1 MKLKELGTRI
11 RSFIIVRKV
20 QAVILAVILSASI
33 AGGTVYHSISSAQA
47 SAGTMTD
54 YKTFN
59 VKKTDMEKNLS
70 VTGTIISSEENTA
83 NASTSTSYPIAS
95 VKVKVGDTV
104 KAGDVLYTLDMTSVK
119 NDMNLQ
125 EETLKLQQASAGIAD
140 KTAKRQL
147 EEAKVTGNQQMTD
160 AARSLRDSQDD
171 TVKAIT
177 DQQTATLNLS
187 SLKSKEAAAKSAM
200 DQALSTMNS
209 LKDKYDS
216 LKSALEKAKTT
227 ATDADAKLSYLNSRY
242 TEEDARKKSEEEAK
256 AAADKAAADKAAADK
271 AAADKAAADKA
282 AADKAAADKAAADK
296 AAQNTTPS
304 TDTNTLTV
312 NKTVTESPSTL
323 PNTTPSSN
331 ITENTDQ
338 NSASKEDNTKTADPS
353 VTSPSDSARADF
365 NTQKTISF
373 NGALTL
379 FSSVDHPDL
388 ASAQSDARDKD
399 LAASNAQTAFTP
411 VETQYND
418 AKTDYEQKK
427 ADYDTAV
434 SNRKAAEDALKSANS
449 TLTGAN
455 RTMQTA
461 TSSATTSQRTA
472 NSSVE
477 SQKENLSTA
486 RISGQSTT
494 LSTKEQ
500 IRKYEDELKK
510 GIVTAT
516 MDGTVTNV
524 NIGAG
529 QTYSGTNAIVID
541 NVEKLKATADVDE
554 AQISNIA
561 DGMKVRVK
569 TDATGDTELNGTVVF
584 VSPTAT
590 KNTSSNATTGSS
602 TASVAK
608 TRATY
613 RVDVNLDTTD
623 KRLRLG
629 MTAKMNFILD
639 SRTGCI
645 AVPSS
650 DITTAEDGSK
660 TVTVLGSDGSTT
672 GTLPVKTGLENDY
685 YTEITSGNLSEGT
698 KIVENQ
704 DSSTS
709 ASSTVSEMGALGG
722 IN

>member
-227 ATDADAKLSYLNSRY
+227 ATDADAKLSYLNSKY
-242 TEEDARKKSEEEAK
+242 TEEDARKKSEEEA
-256 AAADKAAADKAAADK
+256 K

-338 NSASKEDNTKTADPS
+338 NSAPKEDNTKTADPS

-613 RVDVNLDTTD
+613 RVDVNLETTD

>member
-282 AADKAAADKAAADK
+282 A
-296 AAQNTTPS
+296 QNTTPS

-338 NSASKEDNTKTADPS
+338 NSAPKEDNTKTADPS

-613 RVDVNLDTTD
+613 RVDVNLETTD

>member
-242 TEEDARKKSEEEAK
+242 TEEDARKKSEEEA
-256 AAADKAAADKAAADK
+256 
-271 AAADKAAADKA
+271 KAAADKA

>member
-282 AADKAAADKAAADK
+282 A
-296 AAQNTTPS
+296 QNTTPS

-399 LAASNAQTAFTP
+399 FAASNAQTAFTP

>member
-282 AADKAAADKAAADK
+282 A
-296 AAQNTTPS
+296 QNTTPS

-338 NSASKEDNTKTADPS
+338 NSAPKEDNTKTADPS

>member
-242 TEEDARKKSEEEAK
+242 TEEDARKKSEEEA
-256 AAADKAAADKAAADK
+256 K

-650 DITTAEDGSK
+650 DITTAEDGRK

-709 ASSTVSEMGALGG
+709 ASSTVSEMEALGG

>member
-20 QAVILAVILSASI
+20 QAIILAVILSASI

-282 AADKAAADKAAADK
+282 A
-296 AAQNTTPS
+296 QNTTPS

-338 NSASKEDNTKTADPS
+338 NSAPKEDNSKTADPS

>member
-227 ATDADAKLSYLNSRY
+227 ATDADAKLSYLNSKY
-242 TEEDARKKSEEEAK
+242 TEEDARKKSEEEA
-256 AAADKAAADKAAADK
+256 
-271 AAADKAAADKA
+271 KAAADKA

>member
-59 VKKTDMEKNLS
+59 AKKTDMEKNLS

-242 TEEDARKKSEEEAK
+242 TEEDARKKSEEEA
-256 AAADKAAADKAAADK
+256 K

-613 RVDVNLDTTD
+613 RVDVNLETTD

>member
-282 AADKAAADKAAADK
+282 A
-296 AAQNTTPS
+296 QNTTPS

-338 NSASKEDNTKTADPS
+338 NSAPKEDNSKTADPS

-650 DITTAEDGSK
+650 DITTAEDGRK

>member
-1 MKLKELGTRI
+1 M
-11 RSFIIVRKV
+11 
-20 QAVILAVILSASI
+20 
-33 AGGTVYHSISSAQA
+33 
-47 SAGTMTD
+47 
-54 YKTFN
+54 
-59 VKKTDMEKNLS
+59 
-70 VTGTIISSEENTA
+70 
-83 NASTSTSYPIAS
+83 
-95 VKVKVGDTV
+95 
-104 KAGDVLYTLDMTSVK
+104 
-119 NDMNLQ
+119 
-125 EETLKLQQASAGIAD
+125 
-140 KTAKRQL
+140 
-147 EEAKVTGNQQMTD
+147 
-160 AARSLRDSQDD
+160 
-171 TVKAIT
+171 
-177 DQQTATLNLS
+177 
-187 SLKSKEAAAKSAM
+187 
-200 DQALSTMNS
+200 
-209 LKDKYDS
+209 
-216 LKSALEKAKTT
+216 
-227 ATDADAKLSYLNSRY
+227 
-242 TEEDARKKSEEEAK
+242 
-256 AAADKAAADKAAADK
+256 
-271 AAADKAAADKA
+271 
-282 AADKAAADKAAADK
+282 
-296 AAQNTTPS
+296 
-304 TDTNTLTV
+304 
-312 NKTVTESPSTL
+312 
-323 PNTTPSSN
+323 
-331 ITENTDQ
+331 
-338 NSASKEDNTKTADPS
+338 
-353 VTSPSDSARADF
+353 
-365 NTQKTISF
+365 
-373 NGALTL
+373 
-379 FSSVDHPDL
+379 DHPDL

-613 RVDVNLDTTD
+613 RVDVNLETTD

>member
-242 TEEDARKKSEEEAK
+242 TEEDARKKSEEEA
-256 AAADKAAADKAAADK
+256 K

-613 RVDVNLDTTD
+613 RVDVNLETTD

>member
-242 TEEDARKKSEEEAK
+242 TEEDARKKSEEEA
-256 AAADKAAADKAAADK
+256 K

-650 DITTAEDGSK
+650 DITTAEDGRK

>member
-227 ATDADAKLSYLNSRY
+227 ATDADAKLTYLNSKY
-242 TEEDARKKSEEEAK
+242 TEEDARKKSEEEA
-256 AAADKAAADKAAADK
+256 K

>member
-227 ATDADAKLSYLNSRY
+227 ATDADAKLSYLNSGY
-242 TEEDARKKSEEEAK
+242 TEEDARKKSEEEA
-256 AAADKAAADKAAADK
+256 K

-338 NSASKEDNTKTADPS
+338 NSAPKEDNSKTADPS

>member
-1 MKLKELGTRI
+1 
-11 RSFIIVRKV
+11 
-20 QAVILAVILSASI
+20 
-33 AGGTVYHSISSAQA
+33 
-47 SAGTMTD
+47 
-54 YKTFN
+54 
-59 VKKTDMEKNLS
+59 MEKNLS

-242 TEEDARKKSEEEAK
+242 TEEDARKKSEEEA
-256 AAADKAAADKAAADK
+256 K

>member
-227 ATDADAKLSYLNSRY
+227 ATDADAKLSYLNSKY
-242 TEEDARKKSEEEAK
+242 TEEDARKKSEEEA
-256 AAADKAAADKAAADK
+256 K

-639 SRTGCI
+639 SRAGCI

>member
-227 ATDADAKLSYLNSRY
+227 ATDADAKLSYLNSKY
-242 TEEDARKKSEEEAK
+242 TEEDARKKSEEEA
-256 AAADKAAADKAAADK
+256 K

>member
-227 ATDADAKLSYLNSRY
+227 ATDADAKLSYLNSKY
-242 TEEDARKKSEEEAK
+242 TEEDARKKSEEEA
-256 AAADKAAADKAAADK
+256 K

-650 DITTAEDGSK
+650 DITTAEDGRK

>member
-227 ATDADAKLSYLNSRY
+227 ATDADAKLSYLNSKY
-242 TEEDARKKSEEEAK
+242 TEEDARKKSEEEA
-256 AAADKAAADKAAADK
+256 K

-338 NSASKEDNTKTADPS
+338 NSAPKEDNTKTADPS

-639 SRTGCI
+639 SRAGCI

>member
-20 QAVILAVILSASI
+20 QAIILAVILSASI

-282 AADKAAADKAAADK
+282 A
-296 AAQNTTPS
+296 QNTTPS

-338 NSASKEDNTKTADPS
+338 NSAPKEDNTKTADPS

>member
-1 MKLKELGTRI
+1 MKLKELGTKI
-11 RSFIIVRKV
+11 KSFIIIRKV
-20 QAVILAVILSASI
+20 PSIIFVVILSASI
-33 AGGTVYHSISSAQA
+33 AGGAVYHSISSPQT
-47 SAGTMTD
+47 SAGAVTD
-54 YKTFN
+54 YKTFE
-59 VKKTDMEKNLS
+59 VKKTDLEKNLS
-70 VTGTIISSEENTA
+70 VTGTVISSEENTA
-83 NASTSTSYPIAS
+83 NASTSTSYPVAS

-104 KAGDVLYTLDMTSVK
+104 KTGDILYTLDMTSVK

-125 EETLKLQQASAGIAD
+125 KETLTLQQASAGIAD

-177 DQQTATLNLS
+177 DQQTATINLAN
-187 SLKSKEAAAKSAM
+187 LKSKETVAKASM
-200 DQALSTMNS
+200 DQAFSRMND
-209 LKDKYDS
+209 LKNKYDS
-216 LKSALEKAKTT
+216 LKSSLEKAKN
-227 ATDADAKLSYLNSRY
+227 AAADADARLTYLNSKY
-242 TEEDARKKSEEEAK
+242 TDEDAKKKAEEDA
-256 AAADKAAADKAAADK
+256 K

-304 TDTNTLTV
+304 IDTNTLTV

-323 PNTTPSSN
+323 PNTTPSPN
-331 ITENTDQ
+331 VTENTDQ
-338 NSASKEDNTKTADPS
+338 NSASKEDNAKTPDPS
-353 VTSPSDSARADF
+353 VTSPSARADF
-365 NTQKTISF
+365 NAQKTISF
-373 NGALTL
+373 NGALAL
-379 FSSVDHPDL
+379 FSSVDRPDL
-388 ASAQSDARDKD
+388 SSAQGDARDKD
-399 LAASNAQTAFTP
+399 LAATNAQTAFTP
-411 VETQYND
+411 VETQYNE

-434 SNRKAAEDALKSANS
+434 ANRKTAEDALKSANS

-472 NSSVE
+472 NSSIE
-477 SQKENLSTA
+477 GQKENLSTA
-486 RISGQSTT
+486 RINGQSST

-516 MDGTVTNV
+516 MDGTITNV
-524 NIGAG
+524 NVSAG

-561 DGMKVRVK
+561 NGMKVRVK
-569 TDATGDTELNGTVVF
+569 TDATGDTTLNGTVVF

-590 KNTSSNATTGSS
+590 KNTSSSATTGSS

-613 RVDVNLDTTD
+613 RVDVNLETAD

-639 SRTGCI
+639 SKTGCI

-650 DITTAEDGSK
+650 DITTADDGSK
-660 TVTVLGSDGSTT
+660 TVTVLSSDGTVTS
-672 GTLPVKTGLENDY
+672 TLPVKTGLENDY
-685 YTEITSGNLSEGT
+685 YTEITSGNLKEGS
-698 KIVENQ
+698 KIIENQ
-704 DSSTS
+704 DSATS

>member
-242 TEEDARKKSEEEAK
+242 TEEDARKKSEEEA
-256 AAADKAAADKAAADK
+256 K

>member
-282 AADKAAADKAAADK
+282 A
-296 AAQNTTPS
+296 QNTTPS

-338 NSASKEDNTKTADPS
+338 NSAPKEDNSKTADPS